1 MSFCYKRLWKLLID
15 RDMTRADLRHI
26 TGISTATFAKLSKG
40 EDVHTTTLARI
51 CEALKCNL
59 EDIAE
64 VIPNT
69 RHMENAADC
78 EEEAI

>member
-1 MSFCYKRLWKLLID
+1 MVFSYKKLWKLLID
-15 RDMTRADLRHI
+15 RDMTRADLRHL
-26 TGISTATFAKLSKG
+26 TGLSTATFAKLSKG

-64 VIPNT
+64 VKSD
-69 RHMENAADC
+69 EQ
-78 EEEAI
+78 EEEVAQ

>member
-1 MSFCYKRLWKLLID
+1 MVFSYKKLWKLLID
-15 RDMTRADLRHI
+15 RDMTRADLRHL

-64 VIPNT
+64 VKSG
-69 RHMENAADC
+69 EQ
-78 EEEAI
+78 EEEVAQ

>member
-15 RDMTRADLRHI
+15 RDMTRADLRRI
-26 TGISTATFAKLSKG
+26 TGISTATLAKLSKG

-51 CEALKCNL
+51 CGALKCKL

-64 VIPNT
+64 VTPDAQN
-69 RHMENAADC
+69 MEAAQ
-78 EEEAI
+78 

>member
-1 MSFCYKRLWKLLID
+1 MVFSYKKLWKLLID

-64 VIPNT
+64 VKSD
-69 RHMENAADC
+69 EQ
-78 EEEAI
+78 EEEVAQ

>member
-1 MSFCYKRLWKLLID
+1 MVFSYKKLWKLLID
-15 RDMTRADLRHI
+15 RDMTRADLRHL
-26 TGISTATFAKLSKG
+26 TGLSTATFAKLSKG

-64 VIPNT
+64 VKSG
-69 RHMENAADC
+69 EQ
-78 EEEAI
+78 EEEVAQ

>member
-1 MSFCYKRLWKLLID
+1 MSLCYKRLWKLLID
-15 RDMTRADLRHI
+15 RDMTRADLRRI

-51 CEALKCNL
+51 CAALKCNL

-64 VIPNT
+64 VK
-69 RHMENAADC
+69 EDAD
-78 EEEAI
+78 EQQ